1 MLPLQFH
8 PVLKRIRWGG
18 RRLGT
23 VLGKPIGDAND
34 YAESWEIADCGA
46 DQSTVAEGP
55 FEGWTVSRLVAAE
68 PTALFGSDRGP
79 SHFPLLIKFLDCND
93 RLSVQVHPNDEQA
106 RRIGRGE
113 NGKTE
118 AWLIL
123 EARPDSR
130 VYAGLKP
137 GVDRRSLERHLDAG
151 TVEECLHSFPARA
164 GDCVFVPAG
173 TVHCARRGNTLGRNT
188 AIQQC
193 DIPAVRLGPR
203 RPGWKA
209 ARVASRR
216 VARLHRLRT
225 RPGQSGRPPR
235 RRERVGTSR
244 RARAIQVFRVAPPH
258 VFAADCDRAK
268 PEIQNLDS
276 ACRSRWTL
284 RGRVSEAVALGNTL
298 LVPAEAPSLT
308 LSRRARQACWS
319 SSKRATAIS
328 GGRCQR
334 GAGSPRR

>member
-23 VLGKPIGDAND
+23 VLGQPIGDAND

-55 FEGWTVSRLVAAE
+55 FEGWTLSRLVAAE
-68 PTALFGSDRGP
+68 PAALFGSDRGP

-106 RRIGRGE
+106 RRMGRGE

-123 EARPDSR
+123 ESRPDSR

-173 TVHCARRGNTLGRNT
+173 TVHALGEGILLT
-188 AIQQC
+188 EAQQSSN
-193 DIPAVRLGPR
+193 VTFRLFDWGRVGPDGKPR
-203 RPGWKA
+203 E
-209 ARVASRR
+209 
-216 VARLHRLRT
+216 LHRQESLACIDFDRGPVNPVVPRVVANGLAQVEELVQSQYFALRRHT
-225 RPGQSGRPPR
+225 FSQPITIEPNRKFRILMPLAGQMDL
-235 RRERVGTSR
+235 
-244 RARAIQVFRVAPPH
+244 RADGYQ
-258 VFAADCDRAK
+258 K
-268 PEIQNLDS
+268 Q
-276 ACRSRWTL
+276 L
-284 RGRVSEAVALGNTL
+284 RLGNTL
-298 LVPAEAPSLT
+298 LVPASAPSLT
-308 LSRRARQACWS
+308 LSPS
-319 SSKRATAIS
+319 GTASLLVIE
-328 GGRCQR
+328 
-334 GAGSPRR
+334 

>member
-55 FEGWTVSRLVAAE
+55 FEGWTLSRLVAAE

-106 RRIGRGE
+106 RRMGRGE

-137 GVDRRSLERHLDAG
+137 GVDRRTLERHLDAG

-173 TVHCARRGNTLGRNT
+173 TVHALGEGILLAET
-188 AIQQC
+188 QQSSN
-193 DIPAVRLGPR
+193 VTFRLFDWGRVGPDGKPR
-203 RPGWKA
+203 E
-209 ARVASRR
+209 
-216 VARLHRLRT
+216 LHREESLACIDFERGPVNPVVPRIVANGSAQVEELVQSKYFALCRHTFSQPITIEPNRKFRILIPLAGSMNVRSDGYQKQLR
-225 RPGQSGRPPR
+225 
-235 RRERVGTSR
+235 
-244 RARAIQVFRVAPPH
+244 
-258 VFAADCDRAK
+258 
-268 PEIQNLDS
+268 
-276 ACRSRWTL
+276 
-284 RGRVSEAVALGNTL
+284 LGNTL
-298 LVPAEAPSLT
+298 LVPASAPSLT
-308 LSRRARQACWS
+308 LSPS
-319 SSKRATAIS
+319 GTASLLVIE
-328 GGRCQR
+328 
-334 GAGSPRR
+334 

>member
-23 VLGKPIGDAND
+23 VLGKPIGDAHD

-55 FEGWTVSRLVAAE
+55 FEGWTLSRLVTAE

-106 RRIGRGE
+106 RRMGRGD

-130 VYAGLKP
+130 IYAGLKP
-137 GVDRRSLERHLDAG
+137 GVDRRLLERHLNAG

-164 GDCVFVPAG
+164 GDCIFVPAG
-173 TVHCARRGNTLGRNT
+173 TVHALGEGILLAETQQSSNVTFRLFDWGRVGPDGKPRELHREESLACIDFDRGPVNPVVPRVVANGSAQVEELVKSKYFALRRHTFSRPIVIEPNRKFRIL
-188 AIQQC
+188 
-193 DIPAVRLGPR
+193 IPLAGPMDVRADGYQKHVRLG
-203 RPGWKA
+203 
-209 ARVASRR
+209 
-216 VARLHRLRT
+216 
-225 RPGQSGRPPR
+225 
-235 RRERVGTSR
+235 
-244 RARAIQVFRVAPPH
+244 
-258 VFAADCDRAK
+258 D
-268 PEIQNLDS
+268 
-276 ACRSRWTL
+276 
-284 RGRVSEAVALGNTL
+284 TL
-298 LVPAEAPSLT
+298 LVPAAGPNLT
-308 LSRRARQACWS
+308 LSPS
-319 SSKRATAIS
+319 GTASLLVIE
-328 GGRCQR
+328 
-334 GAGSPRR
+334 

>member
-23 VLGKPIGDAND
+23 VLGKPIGDADD

-55 FEGWTVSRLVAAE
+55 FEGSTLSHLVAAE
-68 PTALFGSDRGP
+68 PAALFGSDRGP

-106 RRIGRGE
+106 RRMGRGE

-173 TVHCARRGNTLGRNT
+173 TVHALGEGILLAETQQSSNVTFRLFDWGRVGPDGKPRELHREESLACIDFERGPVN
-188 AIQQC
+188 
-193 DIPAVRLGPR
+193 PVVPR
-203 RPGWKA
+203 VVANGS
-209 ARVASRR
+209 ARVEELVQSKYFALRR
-216 VARLHRLRT
+216 HTFSQPVTIEPNRKFRILIPLAGSMDVRSDGYQKQLR
-225 RPGQSGRPPR
+225 
-235 RRERVGTSR
+235 
-244 RARAIQVFRVAPPH
+244 
-258 VFAADCDRAK
+258 
-268 PEIQNLDS
+268 
-276 ACRSRWTL
+276 
-284 RGRVSEAVALGNTL
+284 LGNTL
-298 LVPAEAPSLT
+298 LVPASAPSLT
-308 LSRRARQACWS
+308 LSPS
-319 SSKRATAIS
+319 DTAGLLVIE
-328 GGRCQR
+328 
-334 GAGSPRR
+334 

>member
-55 FEGWTVSRLVAAE
+55 FEGWTLSRLVAAE

-106 RRIGRGE
+106 RRMGRGE

-123 EARPDSR
+123 EARADSR

-137 GVDRRSLERHLDAG
+137 GVDRRSLERHLHAG

-173 TVHCARRGNTLGRNT
+173 TVHALGEGILLAET
-188 AIQQC
+188 QQSSN
-193 DIPAVRLGPR
+193 VTFRLFDWGRVGPDGKPR
-203 RPGWKA
+203 E
-209 ARVASRR
+209 
-216 VARLHRLRT
+216 LHREESLACIDFDRGPVNPVVPRLVANGSAQVEELVQSKYFALRRHT
-225 RPGQSGRPPR
+225 FSQPITIEPNRK
-235 RRERVGTSR
+235 
-244 RARAIQVFRVAPPH
+244 FRILIPLAGSMNV
-258 VFAADCDRAK
+258 
-268 PEIQNLDS
+268 
-276 ACRSRWTL
+276 RSDGYQKQL
-284 RGRVSEAVALGNTL
+284 RLGNTL
-298 LVPAEAPSLT
+298 LVPASAPSLT
-308 LSRRARQACWS
+308 LSPS
-319 SSKRATAIS
+319 DTASLLVIE
-328 GGRCQR
+328 
-334 GAGSPRR
+334 